1 MNDST
6 DYQVY
11 GNSRM
16 QESSTRAVEET
27 RGQVVRYKGGIATT
41 YYYSTSCGRTTSL
54 AAWGTQEDEENGYL
68 RSVEVKGE
76 DGDYEKSLP
85 WYRWTA
91 RVPAETLSALV
102 SANTGVAVGALQSV
116 EVTARGPGDVALQ
129 ITASG
134 DAGSVTVD
142 TENKIRTALG
152 GSGYTIEK
160 NDGTAV
166 QSTALLPSA
175 FFSIEKSGDAFVI
188 RGGGFGHGIGM
199 SQNGANEMAKAG
211 KDYQEILNLGRPL
224 VGNPLILTSV
234 SYAVLAITEEPEV
247 TPSPT
252 PAPTPMPT
260 PAPTP
265 APTPEVVTAV
275 AQEYSPDG
283 VKLPSNV
290 SYERYELGLEET
302 VCPVMGPVS
311 STFGYRT
318 NPITQKNEFHLALD
332 IAADEG
338 TEIHAF
344 ADGVVEY
351 IGQSDD
357 FGLYFKI
364 SHANGVSTFYAHCSE
379 LLIQKGDPVTCGQT
393 VALVGETGMA
403 TGPHL
408 HLTVEKDNI
417 RLDPA
422 YYVDPS

>member
-1 MNDST
+1 MPEEKAVQEASYDAETSISLLTGNDIQSLPLSEYLTGVVLSEMPASFQLEALKAQAVCARSYAFRQMTSFGYPEYEAHVNDST

-102 SANTGVAVGALQSV
+102 SANTGVAVGILQSV

-142 TENKIRTALG
+142 TENRIRTALG

-211 KDYQEILNLGRPL
+211 KDYQEIL
-224 VGNPLILTSV
+224 
-234 SYAVLAITEEPEV
+234 
-247 TPSPT
+247 
-252 PAPTPMPT
+252 
-260 PAPTP
+260 
-265 APTPEVVTAV
+265 
-275 AQEYSPDG
+275 
-283 VKLPSNV
+283 KLFYQDV
-290 SYERYELGLEET
+290 
-302 VCPVMGPVS
+302 
-311 STFGYRT
+311 
-318 NPITQKNEFHLALD
+318 
-332 IAADEG
+332 
-338 TEIHAF
+338 EI
-344 ADGVVEY
+344 G
-351 IGQSDD
+351 
-357 FGLYFKI
+357 
-364 SHANGVSTFYAHCSE
+364 
-379 LLIQKGDPVTCGQT
+379 
-393 VALVGETGMA
+393 
-403 TGPHL
+403 
-408 HLTVEKDNI
+408 
-417 RLDPA
+417 
-422 YYVDPS
+422 